1 MSPQRVE
8 GLAFRLRLYSLSMRV
23 RSRRNPRSV
32 AMYMRPLRLSVPIDP
47 DSAGFYAIGCDVG
60 HLAHHTSKLGEVQ

>member
-1 MSPQRVE
+1 
-8 GLAFRLRLYSLSMRV
+8 
-23 RSRRNPRSV
+23 
-32 AMYMRPLRLSVPIDP
+32 MYMRPLRLSVPIDP